1 LRARLKTATNETH
14 ERMHAHPGFAAAA
27 AGTIDS
33 EAYRDLLARLYGFH
47 AAFED
52 RMREAPA
59 AFAKAVELPARAR
72 AGLIV
77 EDLLALGAARE
88 TIDTL
93 PRCDDIP
100 LLHGKGDRLGALYV
114 VEGSTLGGAF
124 IAKALAGSAANA
136 RRFFSGHGAG
146 HGRLWRNLVKALDG
160 LDDIPDEADR
170 AERAALST
178 FAAFERWMIDWEG
191 AYAEAE
197 DKAIAGVL

>member
-1 LRARLKTATNETH
+1 LRARLKSATNEAH

-27 AGTIDS
+27 AGTIGA

-52 RMREAPA
+52 RMQAAPG
-59 AFAKAVELPARAR
+59 AFAKAIELPARAR

-77 EDLLALGAARE
+77 EDLLALGAACE

-93 PRCDDIP
+93 PRCQALPP
-100 LLHGKGDRLGALYV
+100 LRGEGDRLGALYV

-124 IAKALAGSAANA
+124 IAKALAGSGVNA
-136 RRFFSGHGAG
+136 RRFFAGRGAG
-146 HGRLWRNLVKALDG
+146 HGRLWRNLVQALDR
-160 LDDIPDEADR
+160 LDDIPEEADV

-178 FAAFERWMIDWEG
+178 FAAFERWMADWEG
-191 AYAEAE
+191 AYAKAE
-197 DKAIAGVL
+197 DEVIA